1 MNNQA
6 KIKLEKI
13 KKLKLPEKVRATADK
28 IEKGLSSEDAAT
40 QKKAEDALNKLYDQI
55 KAVAAKQR
63 EEKTEKEV
71 NEKTIVPQNSD
82 IATPEVKKE
91 LTKKTTVADEIID
104 KALKN
109 DPELSGFGKSDKR
122 RDAGRKALPAGRR
135 VAQKG
140 WANQFGKSDGGRVYY
155 ENRENRKDR
164 KSPAYKA
171 GYPFLAKGGKIHPMD
186 EEDGI
191 FYVNLYKTKGDQI
204 ISVDEREYNSKASAM
219 TYAMMKRDFM
229 KVGESIFVMN
239 DEGDVLYTSIGT
251 KKMAMGGKFPY
262 QNAQVG
268 DNARVILDNKM
279 GTIMVTYGRRFHLK
293 FPDGS
298 EKTYSAEELEFFPTD
313 EEFAKGGNISGYKLK
328 DIKGRLIEEGDMVKT
343 KQAEGGLMSASE
355 GQVGIVEKTKDAFN
369 NDALLIRFR
378 KTGKNY
384 DTTIL
389 LNGQINEI
397 VETGKNSKSATSPT
411 GKYVNKRNVL
421 NLVVKNPN
429 KNGTEKYLSINPKDF
444 LDGLHEFAKGGKLSD
459 DYTYIKRS
467 EVFHVI
473 YRDSKNNEQLNF
485 KPKNGFWVRKKAL
498 VDAGMNENKSESKF
512 DVDDIV
518 YNTKTKTLGIV
529 RIADDKYGE
538 VKTDA
543 DGNVNVDDLEIYN
556 PFFQKYQNNAKIAP
570 STKNEIESRE
580 LFKPFGNASKV
591 KSINFGTTSLRK
603 GENGWKAKNS
613 VDNYRGYDW
622 EITTMKSM
630 RGDLI
635 TRAVGGKTTKRE
647 GYSTFEYVM
656 YQDPNITLMTSRPAR
671 ITDKAVSEQHKKALE
686 LFESKVN
693 EKYAKGGFMAKGGEI
708 ADFRVVPNKIGQGS
722 LSNIVTADFPMA
734 FNVKGSKQEAEKAA
748 QSFIIENNQTHPT
761 ATITKIHPS
770 GQPLK
775 NKKVSYVTKDEIS
788 KYADGGYMADGENY
802 EYVNTFKR
810 FDSKVPVPQDDFE
823 KLVDAYHKQLS
834 GDKLAVSKYKV
845 LKLQM
850 GNYLGHKTVEEM
862 VEYIEKTHNAHK
874 MAKGGYVEKF
884 YDKKS
889 DVPFLFK
896 KDEKIKVLQYDGG
909 RLKKMDATIAELYPA
924 EQNDGTYYPFY
935 YIYNSWDEDKKYP
948 VLYSEDELVVRNGNK
963 PSKMAKGGV
972 LKNATYVSK
981 RNINDIKVE
990 INKSI
995 KDLKGADLLDG
1006 VYVKNNALK
1015 AKFDAYKS
1023 YEELSELNG
1032 KIWDKYNIQSGS
1044 EIYASDSLQKKLALE
1059 YIVSGLDDKFKRL
1072 TAAQRKKVAEI
1083 MTDENEHSLRNYL
1096 TLRGY
1101 LGQKEYD
1108 SYARLYEPK
1117 RPYVLN
1123 PENFW
1128 QGKMAK
1134 GGSIGFEG
1142 LSKKVAARYEGKN
1155 VKAKFQK
1162 QYGKTYD
1169 KAEAKEVGDKVAAKV
1184 YRMQQG
1190 KMAMGGKMQGYND
1203 RLDESLSERNNK
1215 ISKMNASFKA
1225 RRDESKGENKSV
1237 SKRAYSAVK
1246 TMDKMAAGGKFELPH
1261 QLDKYFT
1268 KPAGT
1273 IEVEM
1278 SKLIPIRARKS
1289 GIENAEMYMKKAY
1302 DGEMSKRKPIEIYK
1316 TRNKK
1321 YRVNDGNSTYA
1332 VAKKNGWETIYAT
1345 VVSNPNVSK
1354 RAEKSTFTIAKEIRK
1369 AGESWSDAVKRVKE
1383 NRK

>member
-1 MNNQA
+1 MYIA
-6 KIKLEKI
+6 SKIKLEKI

-28 IEKGLSSEDAAT
+28 IEKGLSSADAAT

-71 NEKTIVPQNSD
+71 NEKTIVPQNAD
-82 IATPEVKKE
+82 ISAPEAKKE
-91 LTKKTTVADEIID
+91 LTKKTSQFDEAID

-109 DPELSGFGKSDKR
+109 DPELANFGKSDKR

-164 KSPAYKA
+164 KSPAYKQ

-186 EEDGI
+186 DEDGT
-191 FYVNLYKTKGDQI
+191 FYVNFYKTKGGNI
-204 ISVDEREYNSKASAM
+204 VSVDEREYKSKASAM

-229 KVGESIFVMN
+229 TVDESIFVMN
-239 DEGDVLYTSIGT
+239 DDGDVLYTSIGT
-251 KKMAMGGKFPY
+251 KKMGMGGKFPY

-313 EEFAKGGNISGYKLK
+313 EMMADGGNIERPTFVIKNLDGKVVFKTKSLNKASDNHFLFGRDTHTVETLDGRILSGSGDDMADGGEVKNAEWSVTIESEDGETYDWVGFAKNEDEALYKTEKEAGFESVSSGINMITDEDGNKIEYKYGGMMAKGGQVGDDVLKLKKGDVFKIIDKEHTATNEDFVFIDYVDYRNQIALEVIPLPLIVKQKFTKGDFKYLFDISSDGIKLLDEKELSAEFKKHIYNFLIKIGQKLPYNMNYAKGGYMADGGVIGNGKNGYVAFYKGKKVDVNADTMYGAQKIAAKHFNAKKEYEVNVVLAEIDGKQYYQSTAFAKGGDIGEELLGGQSNAQLKPSGYKLISQK
-328 DIKGRLIEEGDMVKT
+328 GREIIVSDDGGETKERYVKNNGFSGYRLVYKGNDYEFTDSFEDGGMMADGGYMTYQGTITNDSLESILKSDFPKLNYQIDYNEINGYRIYGQKDVVMRIQKHLSDEYDIKSTYQK
-343 KQAEGGLMSASE
+343 
-355 GQVGIVEKTKDAFN
+355 VGIG
-369 NDALLIRFR
+369 L
-378 KTGKNY
+378 
-384 DTTIL
+384 
-389 LNGQINEI
+389 
-397 VETGKNSKSATSPT
+397 P
-411 GKYVNKRNVL
+411 
-421 NLVVKNPN
+421 
-429 KNGTEKYLSINPKDF
+429 YLSVMNQI
-444 LDGLHEFAKGGKLSD
+444 
-459 DYTYIKRS
+459 
-467 EVFHVI
+467 
-473 YRDSKNNEQLNF
+473 
-485 KPKNGFWVRKKAL
+485 
-498 VDAGMNENKSESKF
+498 VD
-512 DVDDIV
+512 
-518 YNTKTKTLGIV
+518 
-529 RIADDKYGE
+529 
-538 VKTDA
+538 
-543 DGNVNVDDLEIYN
+543 
-556 PFFQKYQNNAKIAP
+556 
-570 STKNEIESRE
+570 
-580 LFKPFGNASKV
+580 
-591 KSINFGTTSLRK
+591 
-603 GENGWKAKNS
+603 
-613 VDNYRGYDW
+613 
-622 EITTMKSM
+622 
-630 RGDLI
+630 
-635 TRAVGGKTTKRE
+635 
-647 GYSTFEYVM
+647 
-656 YQDPNITLMTSRPAR
+656 
-671 ITDKAVSEQHKKALE
+671 
-686 LFESKVN
+686 
-693 EKYAKGGFMAKGGEI
+693 KYAK
-708 ADFRVVPNKIGQGS
+708 
-722 LSNIVTADFPMA
+722 
-734 FNVKGSKQEAEKAA
+734 
-748 QSFIIENNQTHPT
+748 
-761 ATITKIHPS
+761 
-770 GQPLK
+770 
-775 NKKVSYVTKDEIS
+775 
-788 KYADGGYMADGENY
+788 GGYMADGENY

-810 FDSKVPVPQDDFE
+810 FDSNVPVPQEDFE

-862 VEYIEKTHNAHK
+862 EAYIEKTHNAHK
-874 MAKGGYVEKF
+874 MADGGETDGGGYKLKDIKGRLIEEGDLVKTKQAEGGLMSPSEGNVGIVEKTKDAF
-884 YDKKS
+884 NNDALLIRFRKTGKNYDTIILLNGQINEIIEKGKNFKS
-889 DVPFLFK
+889 
-896 KDEKIKVLQYDGG
+896 
-909 RLKKMDATIAELYPA
+909 A
-924 EQNDGTYYPFY
+924 
-935 YIYNSWDEDKKYP
+935 KY
-948 VLYSEDELVVRNGNK
+948 
-963 PSKMAKGGV
+963 AKGGV

-981 RNINDIKVE
+981 RNINDIKVK

-1059 YIVSGLDDKFKRL
+1059 YIVSGLDDKFKKL
-1072 TAAQRKKVAEI
+1072 TAAQRRKVAEI

-1096 TLRGY
+1096 TLKGY

-1108 SYARLYEPK
+1108 SYSRLYEPK

-1128 QGKMAK
+1128 QGKMAD
-1134 GGSIGFEG
+1134 GGSIGFEA
-1142 LSKKVAARYEGKN
+1142 LSKKVASRYAGKN
-1155 VKAKFQK
+1155 VKPKYQK
-1162 QYGKTYD
+1162 EYGKTYD

-1190 KMAMGGKMQGYND
+1190 KMAMGGK
-1203 RLDESLSERNNK
+1203 
-1215 ISKMNASFKA
+1215 I
-1225 RRDESKGENKSV
+1225 
-1237 SKRAYSAVK
+1237 
-1246 TMDKMAAGGKFELPH
+1246 ELPY

-1289 GIENAEMYMKKAY
+1289 GIENAEVYMKKAY

-1345 VVSNPNVSK
+1345 VVSNPNVTK

>member
-28 IEKGLSSEDAAT
+28 IEKGLSSADAAT

-71 NEKTIVPQNSD
+71 NEKTIVPQNAD
-82 IATPEVKKE
+82 IAAPEAKKQ
-91 LTKKTTVADEIID
+91 LTKKTSQFDEAID

-109 DPELSGFGKSDKR
+109 DPELAGFGRSDKR

-135 VAQKG
+135 VARKG
-140 WANQFGKSDGGRVYY
+140 WSNQFGKSDGGRVYY

-164 KSPAYKA
+164 KSPAYKQ

-186 EEDGI
+186 DEDGT

-204 ISVDEREYNSKASAM
+204 VSVDEREYNSKASAM

-229 KVGESIFVMN
+229 TVGESIFVMN
-239 DEGDVLYTSIGT
+239 DDGDVLYTSIGT

-313 EEFAKGGNISGYKLK
+313 EMMADGGNIENPTFVVKNLDGKIVLKTKSLNKASDYHGLVGRDTHTVETLDGRILSGSGDNMADGGVIGNGKNGYVAFYKGKKVDVEADTMYGAQKTAAKYFNAKKEYDVNVVLAEVDGKQYVQSTAFAKGGYMTYQGMISDDSLK
-328 DIKGRLIEEGDMVKT
+328 DILKT
-343 KQAEGGLMSASE
+343 DFPELNYQ
-355 GQVGIVEKTKDAFN
+355 INYN
-369 NDALLIRFR
+369 NI
-378 KTGKNY
+378 
-384 DTTIL
+384 
-389 LNGQINEI
+389 NGQEI
-397 VETGKNSKSATSPT
+397 YGQEDVVTRIQKHLYDEYGIKSTYRKDGIGLP
-411 GKYVNKRNVL
+411 
-421 NLVVKNPN
+421 
-429 KNGTEKYLSINPKDF
+429 YLRVSNQIIDK
-444 LDGLHEFAKGGKLSD
+444 FAKGG
-459 DYTYIKRS
+459 
-467 EVFHVI
+467 
-473 YRDSKNNEQLNF
+473 
-485 KPKNGFWVRKKAL
+485 
-498 VDAGMNENKSESKF
+498 
-512 DVDDIV
+512 
-518 YNTKTKTLGIV
+518 
-529 RIADDKYGE
+529 
-538 VKTDA
+538 
-543 DGNVNVDDLEIYN
+543 
-556 PFFQKYQNNAKIAP
+556 
-570 STKNEIESRE
+570 
-580 LFKPFGNASKV
+580 
-591 KSINFGTTSLRK
+591 
-603 GENGWKAKNS
+603 
-613 VDNYRGYDW
+613 
-622 EITTMKSM
+622 
-630 RGDLI
+630 
-635 TRAVGGKTTKRE
+635 
-647 GYSTFEYVM
+647 
-656 YQDPNITLMTSRPAR
+656 
-671 ITDKAVSEQHKKALE
+671 
-686 LFESKVN
+686 
-693 EKYAKGGFMAKGGEI
+693 
-708 ADFRVVPNKIGQGS
+708 
-722 LSNIVTADFPMA
+722 
-734 FNVKGSKQEAEKAA
+734 
-748 QSFIIENNQTHPT
+748 
-761 ATITKIHPS
+761 
-770 GQPLK
+770 
-775 NKKVSYVTKDEIS
+775 
-788 KYADGGYMADGENY
+788 YMAEGENY

-810 FDSKVPVPQDDFE
+810 YDSNVPVPQDDFE

-862 VEYIEKTHNAHK
+862 EAYIEKTHNAHK
-874 MAKGGYVEKF
+874 MAKGGYVSKRDIEAITIVNPNKSNP
-884 YDKKS
+884 KKNYLTFRS
-889 DVPFLFK
+889 GEFL
-896 KDEKIKVLQYDGG
+896 
-909 RLKKMDATIAELYPA
+909 
-924 EQNDGTYYPFY
+924 
-935 YIYNSWDEDKKYP
+935 
-948 VLYSEDELVVRNGNK
+948 NGLNQF
-963 PSKMAKGGV
+963 AKGGKLTDNYTYIKRSDIFAV
-972 LKNATYVSK
+972 YYKDKAKKYNSIMESKPKNGFWVSK
-981 RNINDIKVE
+981 KALIREGGKT
-990 INKSI
+990 SS
-995 KDLKGADLLDG
+995 AA
-1006 VYVKNNALK
+1006 NAP
-1015 AKFDAYKS
+1015 FDAYES
-1023 YEELSELNG
+1023 YDEFAKLNY
-1032 KIWDKYNIQSGS
+1032 KVWDKLKIESGS
-1044 EIYASDSLQKKLALE
+1044 QIYASDSLQKKLAVE
-1059 YIVSGLDDKFKRL
+1059 YPNSGIDAKFKSL
-1072 TAAQRKKVAEI
+1072 KAIQRKKVAEI

-1108 SYARLYEPK
+1108 SYERIFDPK
-1117 RPYVLN
+1117 SRYVLN
-1123 PENFW
+1123 PANFKNNTADKVKVGSILTTKEGLKVKVIEYNPQYGVKVMRTDKYAGDKPSGYIKLSRF
-1128 QGKMAK
+1128 QGFEKMAD
-1134 GGSIGFEG
+1134 GGKIGFEA
-1142 LSKKVAARYEGKN
+1142 LSKKVASRYAGKN
-1155 VKAKFQK
+1155 VKPKYQK
-1162 QYGKTYD
+1162 EYGKTYD

-1184 YRMQQG
+1184 YRIQQG

-1225 RRDESKGENKSV
+1225 RRDESKGEKKSV

-1345 VVSNPNVSK
+1345 VVSNPNVTK

>member
-28 IEKGLSSEDAAT
+28 IEKGLSSADAAT

-71 NEKTIVPQNSD
+71 NEKTIVPQNAD
-82 IATPEVKKE
+82 ISAPEAKKE
-91 LTKKTTVADEIID
+91 LTKKTSQFDEAID

-109 DPELSGFGKSDKR
+109 DPELANFGKSDKR

-164 KSPAYKA
+164 KSPAYKQ

-186 EEDGI
+186 DEDGT
-191 FYVNLYKTKGDQI
+191 FYVNFYKTKGGNI
-204 ISVDEREYNSKASAM
+204 VSVDEREYKSKASAM

-229 KVGESIFVMN
+229 TVDESIFVMN
-239 DEGDVLYTSIGT
+239 DDGDVLYTSIGT

-293 FPDGS
+293 FPDGT

-313 EEFAKGGNISGYKLK
+313 EMMADGGVIGNGKNGYVAFYKGKRVDVNADSMYGAQKIAAKHFNAKKEYEVNVMLAELDGKQYYQSTVFAKGGYMTYQGMISDDALK
-328 DIKGRLIEEGDMVKT
+328 DILKT
-343 KQAEGGLMSASE
+343 DFPEL
-355 GQVGIVEKTKDAFN
+355 
-369 NDALLIRFR
+369 
-378 KTGKNY
+378 NY
-384 DTTIL
+384 QINYNKI
-389 LNGQINEI
+389 NGQEI
-397 VETGKNSKSATSPT
+397 YGQEDVVTKIQKHLYDEYDIKSTYSGDKIGLP
-411 GKYVNKRNVL
+411 
-421 NLVVKNPN
+421 
-429 KNGTEKYLSINPKDF
+429 YLRVSNQIIDK
-444 LDGLHEFAKGGKLSD
+444 FAKGGYMAKGGQVGDDVLKLKKGDVFKIIDKEHTATNEDFVFIDYVDYRNQIALEVIPLRLIVKQKFTKGDFKYLFDISSD
-459 DYTYIKRS
+459 GIKLLDEKELS
-467 EVFHVI
+467 AE
-473 YRDSKNNEQLNF
+473 F
-485 KPKNGFWVRKKAL
+485 KKH
-498 VDAGMNENKSESKF
+498 
-512 DVDDIV
+512 
-518 YNTKTKTLGIV
+518 
-529 RIADDKYGE
+529 
-538 VKTDA
+538 
-543 DGNVNVDDLEIYN
+543 IYN
-556 PFFQKYQNNAKIAP
+556 FLIKIGQKLPYNMN
-570 STKNEIESRE
+570 
-580 LFKPFGNASKV
+580 
-591 KSINFGTTSLRK
+591 
-603 GENGWKAKNS
+603 
-613 VDNYRGYDW
+613 
-622 EITTMKSM
+622 
-630 RGDLI
+630 
-635 TRAVGGKTTKRE
+635 
-647 GYSTFEYVM
+647 
-656 YQDPNITLMTSRPAR
+656 
-671 ITDKAVSEQHKKALE
+671 
-686 LFESKVN
+686 
-693 EKYAKGGFMAKGGEI
+693 YAKGG
-708 ADFRVVPNKIGQGS
+708 
-722 LSNIVTADFPMA
+722 
-734 FNVKGSKQEAEKAA
+734 
-748 QSFIIENNQTHPT
+748 
-761 ATITKIHPS
+761 
-770 GQPLK
+770 
-775 NKKVSYVTKDEIS
+775 
-788 KYADGGYMADGENY
+788 YMAEGENY

-810 FDSKVPVPQDDFE
+810 YDSNVPVPQDDFE

-874 MAKGGYVEKF
+874 MAKGG
-884 YDKKS
+884 
-889 DVPFLFK
+889 
-896 KDEKIKVLQYDGG
+896 
-909 RLKKMDATIAELYPA
+909 
-924 EQNDGTYYPFY
+924 
-935 YIYNSWDEDKKYP
+935 
-948 VLYSEDELVVRNGNK
+948 
-963 PSKMAKGGV
+963 V

-1006 VYVKNNALK
+1006 IYVKNNALK

-1032 KIWDKYNIQSGS
+1032 KIWDKLKIESGS
-1044 EIYASDSLQKKLALE
+1044 QIYASDSLQKKMAIE
-1059 YIVSGLDDKFKRL
+1059 YQNMGLDAKFKKL

-1108 SYARLYEPK
+1108 SYSRLYEPK

-1123 PENFW
+1123 PANYKKE
-1128 QGKMAK
+1128 MAS

-1169 KAEAKEVGDKVAAKV
+1169 KAEAKEVGDKVAGKV
-1184 YRMQQG
+1184 YFLQQR
-1190 KMAMGGKMQGYND
+1190 KMADGGKMQGFDD
-1203 RLDESLSERNNK
+1203 RLDESLADRNNK
-1215 ISKMNASFKA
+1215 ISKMNATFKA
-1225 RRDESKGENKSV
+1225 RRNESKGENKSLG
-1237 SKRAYSAVK
+1237 KRAYSSVS
-1246 TMDKMAAGGKFELPH
+1246 TMDKMASGGKIELPH

-1302 DGEMSKRKPIEIYK
+1302 DGEMAKRKPIEIFK

-1332 VAKKNGWETIYAT
+1332 VAKKNGWETIYAI
-1345 VVSNPNVSK
+1345 VVSNPNVTK

-1369 AGESWSDAVKRVKE
+1369 EGESWADAVKRVKE

>member
-28 IEKGLSSEDAAT
+28 IEKGLSSTDAAT

-71 NEKTIVPQNSD
+71 NEKTIVPQNAD
-82 IATPEVKKE
+82 IAAPEAKKQ
-91 LTKKTTVADEIID
+91 LTKKTTVADDVID

-109 DPELSGFGKSDKR
+109 DPELAGFGRSDKR

-135 VAQKG
+135 VARKG
-140 WANQFGKSDGGRVYY
+140 WSNQFGKSDGGRVYY

-164 KSPAYKA
+164 KSPAYKQ

-186 EEDGI
+186 DEDGT

-204 ISVDEREYNSKASAM
+204 VSVDEREYNSKASAM

-229 KVGESIFVMN
+229 TVGESIFVMN
-239 DEGDVLYTSIGT
+239 DDGDVLYTSIGT

-268 DNARVILDNKM
+268 DSARVILDNKM

-293 FPDGS
+293 FPDGT
-298 EKTYSAEELEFFPTD
+298 EKTYSAEELEFYP
-313 EEFAKGGNISGYKLK
+313 
-328 DIKGRLIEEGDMVKT
+328 
-343 KQAEGGLMSASE
+343 
-355 GQVGIVEKTKDAFN
+355 
-369 NDALLIRFR
+369 
-378 KTGKNY
+378 
-384 DTTIL
+384 
-389 LNGQINEI
+389 
-397 VETGKNSKSATSPT
+397 
-411 GKYVNKRNVL
+411 
-421 NLVVKNPN
+421 
-429 KNGTEKYLSINPKDF
+429 
-444 LDGLHEFAKGGKLSD
+444 D
-459 DYTYIKRS
+459 D
-467 EVFHVI
+467 
-473 YRDSKNNEQLNF
+473 N
-485 KPKNGFWVRKKAL
+485 
-498 VDAGMNENKSESKF
+498 M
-512 DVDDIV
+512 
-518 YNTKTKTLGIV
+518 
-529 RIADDKYGE
+529 
-538 VKTDA
+538 
-543 DGNVNVDDLEIYN
+543 
-556 PFFQKYQNNAKIAP
+556 
-570 STKNEIESRE
+570 
-580 LFKPFGNASKV
+580 
-591 KSINFGTTSLRK
+591 
-603 GENGWKAKNS
+603 
-613 VDNYRGYDW
+613 
-622 EITTMKSM
+622 
-630 RGDLI
+630 
-635 TRAVGGKTTKRE
+635 
-647 GYSTFEYVM
+647 
-656 YQDPNITLMTSRPAR
+656 
-671 ITDKAVSEQHKKALE
+671 
-686 LFESKVN
+686 
-693 EKYAKGGFMAKGGEI
+693 MAKGGEI
-708 ADFRVVPNKIGQGS
+708 AEYRVTPNKRGQGS
-722 LSNIVTADFPMA
+722 LSHIVEADYKMSFTI
-734 FNVKGSKQEAEKAA
+734 NGSKQEADKAA
-748 QSFIIENNQTHPT
+748 QLFVTENNATHPT
-761 ATITKIHPS
+761 ATVTKIHPS

-775 NKKVSYVTKDEIS
+775 NKNVSYVTKDEIGKFAVGGMMAKGGDMENGS
-788 KYADGGYMADGENY
+788 RNKYDVIYNSYDQETGEETAKGESVFVMANSLSEAKNKALTMLEEGSSDEEFTIVRANIMMADGGVIGNGKNGYVAFYKGKKIDVKADSIYGAQKTAAQYFKAKKEYEVNVMLAELDGKQYIQSTAFAKGGYMAEGENY

-810 FDSKVPVPQDDFE
+810 FDSNVPVPQEDFE

-862 VEYIEKTHNAHK
+862 EAYIEKTHNAHK
-874 MAKGGYVEKF
+874 MAKGGYVSKRDIEAITIVNPN
-884 YDKKS
+884 KS
-889 DVPFLFK
+889 NSKNNYLTFRSGEFL
-896 KDEKIKVLQYDGG
+896 
-909 RLKKMDATIAELYPA
+909 
-924 EQNDGTYYPFY
+924 
-935 YIYNSWDEDKKYP
+935 
-948 VLYSEDELVVRNGNK
+948 NGLNQF
-963 PSKMAKGGV
+963 AKGGKLTDNYTYIKRSDIFAV
-972 LKNATYVSK
+972 YYKDKAKKYNSIMESKPKNGFWVSK
-981 RNINDIKVE
+981 KALIREGGKTP
-990 INKSI
+990 S
-995 KDLKGADLLDG
+995 AA
-1006 VYVKNNALK
+1006 NAP
-1015 AKFDAYKS
+1015 FDAYES
-1023 YEELSELNG
+1023 YDEFAKLNY
-1032 KIWDKYNIQSGS
+1032 KVWDKLKIESGS
-1044 EIYASDSLQKKLALE
+1044 QIYASDSLQKKLAVE
-1059 YIVSGLDDKFKRL
+1059 YPNSGIDAKFKSL
-1072 TAAQRKKVAEI
+1072 KAIQRKKVAEI

-1108 SYARLYEPK
+1108 GYERIFDPK
-1117 RPYVLN
+1117 SRYVLN
-1123 PENFW
+1123 PANFKNYTADKVKVGSVLTSNTGVKLKVVEYNP
-1128 QGKMAK
+1128 QFGVKVLRLDATAADKPSQYMKLSKFNGFEEMASGGK
-1134 GGSIGFEG
+1134 IGFEA
-1142 LSKKVAARYEGKN
+1142 LSKKVASRYAGKN
-1155 VKAKFQK
+1155 VKPKYQGE
-1162 QYGKTYD
+1162 YGKTYD
-1169 KAEAKEVGDKVAAKV
+1169 KSEAKEVGDKVAAKV

-1225 RRDESKGENKSV
+1225 RRDESKGEKKSV

-1332 VAKKNGWETIYAT
+1332 VAKKNGWETIYAI
-1345 VVSNPNVSK
+1345 VVSNPNVTK